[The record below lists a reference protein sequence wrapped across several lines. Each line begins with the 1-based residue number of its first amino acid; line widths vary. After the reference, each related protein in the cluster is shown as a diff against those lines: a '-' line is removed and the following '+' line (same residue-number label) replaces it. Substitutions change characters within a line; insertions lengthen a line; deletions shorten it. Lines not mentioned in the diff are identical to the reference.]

1 MVNAPSALRIVFF
14 GTPEFA
20 VPTLTRLLESRH
32 TVCGIVTQPDR
43 ARGRGQHVTP
53 SPVKAL
59 ALAHHLPVLQ
69 PTRLKEPDLLAAIGE
84 WRPDLGVVVAY
95 GRIIPDALLSLP
107 PLGLINVH
115 ASLLPKYRGAA
126 PVHRAVIDGQ
136 AETGVTIM
144 RVAALLDA
152 GRMIA
157 KRTRPIGP
165 DETSDVVEHDLS
177 RIGADL
183 LLEVVDAMAAGPVA
197 DEPQDD
203 MMSTY
208 APRLTKEEG
217 VLDWSLPATYLH
229 NRIRGL
235 HPWPLACTYLDGQRL
250 TIRRAH
256 VEAGQTDQEPGT
268 VVHVGKDALH
278 VAAGHGGI
286 IGLDEIQADGRR
298 PLPTREFLAGRPV
311 AAGARLTPQ

>member
-1 MVNAPSALRIVFF
+1 VVSAPSPLRIVFF

-32 TVCGIVTQPDR
+32 TVCGVVTQPDR

-59 ALAHHLPVLQ
+59 AIAHQLPVVQ
-69 PTRLKEPDLLAAIGE
+69 PTRLADPDLLATIAD

-107 PLGLINVH
+107 PMGLINVH

-144 RVAALLDA
+144 RVVTLLDA
-152 GRMIA
+152 GQMIA
-157 KRTRPIGP
+157 TRVRPIGP
-165 DETSDVVEHDLS
+165 DETSDVVERDLS

-197 DEPQDD
+197 GEPQDD
-203 MMSTY
+203 TLSTY

-217 VLDWSLPATYLH
+217 LLDWSLPAADLH

-256 VEAGQTDQEPGT
+256 VEAGRTDQEPGT
-268 VVHVGKDALH
+268 VVHAGKDTLQ
-278 VAAGHGGI
+278 VATGDGGL
-286 IGLDEIQADGRR
+286 IGIDEIQADGRR
-298 PLPTREFLAGRPV
+298 PLATREFLAGRPI
-311 AAGARLTPQ
+311 AAGARLTRQ